1 MAGGEHE
8 RRATVGTTPLR
19 VGLIGLGA
27 IGQAVTRLAGEQA
40 DGAVEMIGA
49 VVRDPSRPRPDA
61 SVPVVPSVRAL
72 LALRPDVV
80 VEACGHAG
88 LKEHGPHVLRAGCDL
103 IMVSVGV
110 FAEPGVLEEMI
121 AAAEAGRAQAKVA
134 SGAIG
139 ALDAIAAAAVGGLT
153 RVTHTTRKPARTLMG
168 AADAAALT
176 EAREVFRGSAREG
189 ALKFPES
196 INVAAAVS
204 LAGIGL
210 DRTEVCVLADPTIE
224 RNMHTVVAEGAFG
237 RLQFDIQGI
246 PTDENPRTGRLVAMS
261 VMHTLL
267 LRRAPIIVG

>member
-1 MAGGEHE
+1 MSKA
-8 RRATVGTTPLR
+8 PLR

-27 IGQAVTRLAGEQA
+27 IGRAVVQLASEQGNGVVEIV
-40 DGAVEMIGA
+40 GAL
-49 VVRDPSRPRPDA
+49 VRDPLRPRPDLD
-61 SVPVVPSVRAL
+61 VPVVPSLNAL
-72 LALRPDVV
+72 LSLRPDVI

-88 LKEHGPHVLRAGCDL
+88 LREHGPAALRAGCDL

-110 FAEPGVLEEMI
+110 FAEPGVMDEMI
-121 AAAEAGRAQAKVA
+121 AAAGAGNAQAKVA

-139 ALDAIAAAAVGGLT
+139 ALDAIASAAVGGLD
-153 RVTHTTRKPARTLMG
+153 RVTHTTRKPARTLMS

-176 EAREVFRGSAREG
+176 EATEVFRGSAREG

-210 DRTEVCVLADPTIE
+210 DRTEVRVLADPTIE

-246 PTDENPRTGRLVAMS
+246 PTQENPRTGRLVAMS
-261 VMHTLL
+261 VMRTLL
-267 LRRAPIIVG
+267 LRRAPIAVG